1 MWNGA
6 CYAALTFFR
15 VFENVRK
22 TQVREVSA
30 SNWFDPSST
39 LMMDADDEEVD
50 AAASSVGALHINPFR
65 RNGGAELARSP

>member
-1 MWNGA
+1 
-6 CYAALTFFR
+6 
-15 VFENVRK
+15 VFSENVRK

-50 AAASSVGALHINPFR
+50 AAASSVGALHMNPFR
-65 RNGGAELARSP
+65 SNGGA